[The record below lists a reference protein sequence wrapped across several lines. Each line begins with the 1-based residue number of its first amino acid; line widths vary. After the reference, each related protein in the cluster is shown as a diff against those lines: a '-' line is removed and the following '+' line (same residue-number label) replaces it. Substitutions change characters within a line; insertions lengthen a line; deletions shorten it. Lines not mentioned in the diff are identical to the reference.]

1 MKTFLVLFKKERH
14 RSLNWLRDNTASKLF
29 VIFGFLAVILAI
41 VFAEYKIGSIYLN
54 FASEYPPFGPAMAL
68 YSLKV
73 AVFFLFIFAIISS
86 TSISISTL
94 YQNSSLSHLFTLPLK
109 PNSIFISK
117 IIPGWLTSS
126 IVLMLIF
133 PLFIIYNR
141 YIFKSPNFIFITVIG
156 LLILSF
162 VSQALGTIF
171 ATGMA
176 YFLGKITR
184 RKQFIIFLSLLVGL
198 FVLIKLLFPSNLFKL
213 YDAENFGTF
222 QSQLNSFPLMGKI
235 LPTNWLIDGLSG
247 QVDTVSTI
255 STLIAL
261 FCLFFIVKTIGSK
274 YYLVAWRRA
283 QNQSYLAGVNAI
295 KGYSNSHFPKIM
307 QSKSILLPLIVNDI
321 ISIIRS
327 NVELNYSVF
336 LGSLLAILIF
346 SIRNL
351 VILKDTTPGLLMA
364 IYLIA
369 YVSLVLIY
377 LISAIRL
384 IFPLIAK
391 EKFTSWFSFSL
402 PLPRKKYLIEK
413 ILVSII
419 LGLPNII
426 VSIIVVSGLRLAS
439 EKSVVLV
446 ALMFFTVLLINILQ
460 CLFGAINPNF
470 KEAANSDAISTSS
483 MGIFSLLLSLLI
495 IIVTTI
501 QLNNYFHGNISS
513 LGLAMRWIFT
523 AIVVLFPTFLIAIRS
538 TRKYS
543 L

>member
-1 MKTFLVLFKKERH
+1 MKTFLLLFRKERH
-14 RSLNWLRDNTASKLF
+14 RGFNWLKDNTATKLF

-41 VFAEYKIGSIYLN
+41 VFSEYKIGSIYLR
-54 FASEYPPFGPAMAL
+54 FASDYPPFGAAMAL

-73 AVFFLFIFAIISS
+73 AVFLLFIFAVISS
-86 TSISISTL
+86 TSISVSSL

-109 PNSIFISK
+109 PSSIFTSK
-117 IIPGWLTSS
+117 IIPGWFTSS

-133 PLFIIYNR
+133 PLFTIYNR

-156 LLILSF
+156 LLVLSF
-162 VSQALGTIF
+162 VSQALGTII
-171 ATGMA
+171 ATAMA

-198 FVLIKLLFPSNLFKL
+198 FVLIKLLFPTNLFKL

-222 QSQLNSFPLMGKI
+222 QSQLNNFPLMGKL

-247 QVDTVSTI
+247 QVDIVSTI
-255 STLIAL
+255 STLVVL
-261 FCLFFIVKTIGSK
+261 FSLFVIVKIIGSK

-283 QNQSYLAGVNAI
+283 QNQSYLAGANAI
-295 KGYSNSHFPKIM
+295 KGYSNSHFPQIK
-307 QSKSILLPLIVNDI
+307 QSNSIFFPLIVNDI

-327 NVELNYSVF
+327 NVELNYGVF

-402 PLPRKKYLIEK
+402 PLSRKKYLIEK
-413 ILVSII
+413 IFVSII
-419 LGLPNII
+419 LGIPNIL
-426 VSIIVVSGLRLAS
+426 VSIIVVSGLRLS
-439 EKSVVLV
+439 LEKSIVMV

-495 IIVTTI
+495 ITVTTI
-501 QLNNYFHGNISS
+501 QLNSYFHGNISG
-513 LGLAMRWIFT
+513 LGLATRWIIT
-523 AIVVLFPTFLIAIRS
+523 AIVILLPTFFIATKS
-538 TRKYS
+538 TKKYS